1 MAIING
7 TAASDGIPGT
17 GIPLLGT
24 ALADTLN
31 ANWSAGGDWMFGGAG
46 NDVYNVN
53 SIDDLVFEA
62 AGGGTDTVVSRVDNY
77 TLGADVEN
85 LILDNTPTQLVVL
98 PGPVFQLIPAAD
110 NGTGNSL
117 NNVITGNDN
126 NNILSGLDGNDT
138 LNGGNGNDTLLGGN
152 GNDTLVG
159 GNGNDTLNGG
169 VGIDNMSG
177 GLGNDTYVVDNIFD
191 ITTEGLLAGIDTVQ
205 SSVSKTLGANIENL
219 TLTGVALSGTGNTL
233 NNVITGNASNNTLRG
248 LDGSDTLIGN
258 AGNDLLDG
266 GTGNDTLTG
275 GVGLDSFVF
284 ANRANTD
291 NITDF
296 APVNDT
302 IVLSNALDTGLGGAI
317 SPGILGLAFTGGN
330 VPGNTLSA
338 AWFFK
343 GVGFDGNAAG
353 QLSGIYLNTF
363 DGNVYYNPDNIA
375 AGSYQ
380 IGHVASAV
388 AAGVTNADFV
398 YGA

>member
-1 MAIING
+1 MNVNG

-17 GIPLLGT
+17 GIPLVGG
-24 ALADTLN
+24 ALADVLN
-31 ANWSAGGDWMFGGAG
+31 FNWSAGGDWMFGGAD

-53 SIDDLVFEA
+53 SIDDRVFEA
-62 AGGGTDTVVSRVDNY
+62 AGSGTDTVVSRVDSY
-77 TLGADVEN
+77 TLGNDVEN

-98 PGPVFQLIPAAD
+98 PGPIFQLIPAAD

-126 NNILSGLDGNDT
+126 NNVLSGLDGNDT

-152 GNDTLVG
+152 GNDTLLG

-177 GLGNDTYVVDNIFD
+177 GLGNDTYVVDSIFD
-191 ITTEGLLAGIDTVQ
+191 ITTEGFLAGTDTVQ
-205 SSVSKTLGANIENL
+205 TSVSLPGLAANIENL
-219 TLTGVALSGTGNTL
+219 TLTGFALSGTGNTL
-233 NNVITGNASNNTLRG
+233 NNVITGNAFNNTLRG

-258 AGNDLLDG
+258 GGNDTMDG

-275 GVGLDSFVF
+275 NAGLDSFVLG
-284 ANRANTD
+284 NRGNTD

-296 APVNDT
+296 TAVDDT
-302 IVLSNALDTGLGGAI
+302 IVLANALETGLFGAI
-317 SPGILGLAFTGGN
+317 SPGILGMVFNGGN

-338 AWFFK
+338 AWYFE
-343 GVGFDGNAAG
+343 GNGQTGSGAG
-353 QLSGIYLNTF
+353 SLSGIYVNTF
-363 DGNVYYNPDNIA
+363 DGNIYYNDTNA

-380 IGHVASAV
+380 IGHVAAAVSASLSNV
-388 AAGVTNADFV
+388 DFV